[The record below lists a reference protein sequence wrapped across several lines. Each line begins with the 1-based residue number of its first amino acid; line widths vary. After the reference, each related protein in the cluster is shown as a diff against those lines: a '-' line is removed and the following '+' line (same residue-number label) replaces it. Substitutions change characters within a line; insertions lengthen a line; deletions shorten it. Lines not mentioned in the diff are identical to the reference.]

1 MDNRWNPIRPL
12 NPASMP
18 DLIASA
24 RRAFWKSP
32 HHAVMAVATL
42 GAGFATGEP
51 LYFVAGVTAYVLG
64 WIYLPDMAFFR
75 SWLDKRANAETTAAT
90 AAELAQFSKRRE
102 TLLGSLSSQL
112 RERYAL
118 LAKVCRDIERAAAEN
133 EYAAELNLSGNARLR
148 KIDELMWMYL
158 RLLSI
163 QQSLE
168 MFLETERG
176 EDLRGSIAE
185 AEGEKQSLE
194 AEIKALPRG
203 AQTDTKQRLL
213 ESRSERLEVLR
224 KRWQRVEEAG
234 SNLELV
240 LSEQKRLA
248 EQIKLIRA
256 DAVATKNADAL
267 SARID
272 ASVAHLHETNRWLSE
287 MDQFHDLAGDLP
299 TVDARLGFE
308 TATDS
313 KPLATAKA
321 DDVARSKQR
330 ARDRQT

>member
-1 MDNRWNPIRPL
+1 M
-12 NPASMP
+12 A

-24 RRAFWKSP
+24 RRAFLKSP
-32 HHAVMAVATL
+32 HHAMMALATL

-51 LYFVAGVTAYVLG
+51 LYFLAGATAYVLG
-64 WIYLPDMAFFR
+64 WVYLPDMAFFQKWR
-75 SWLDKRANAETTAAT
+75 DRRASAETNAAT
-90 AAELAQFSKRRE
+90 AAELAQLSKRRE
-102 TLLGSLSSQL
+102 ALLGSLSAQL

-133 EYAAELNLSGNARLR
+133 EYTADLNLSGDARLR

-168 MFLETERG
+168 MFLETERS
-176 EDLRGSIAE
+176 EDLRGSMAGAE
-185 AEGEKQSLE
+185 SELHSLE
-194 AEIKALPRG
+194 SEAKAGSAP
-203 AQTDTKQRLL
+203 TDTRQRLL
-213 ESRSERLEVLR
+213 ESRRERLTVLR
-224 KRWQRVEEAG
+224 KRLQRVEEAD

-240 LSEQKRLA
+240 MSEQERLA

-272 ASVAHLHETNRWLSE
+272 ASVAHLNETNRWLSQ
-287 MDQFHDLAGDLP
+287 MDQFRDLAGDLP
-299 TVDARLGFE
+299 MVDARIGFE
-308 TATDS
+308 TGGRPP
-313 KPLATAKA
+313 PLPTTSA
-321 DDVARSKQR
+321 DVLRPKQR
-330 ARDRQT
+330 ARERES